1 MKRKFWWIVF
11 WIIAVISY
19 GILLFYA
26 ITVPEEGIEPFV
38 IINIGMLCVIPI
50 GIAQLRGEYDFSQL
64 EENPKTKKKGKY
76 SKRLLLYT
84 AIASIITALLGRV
97 PVFTLKELLAIFNTK
112 FLREVVEK
120 EIKQYQSKDCGNE
133 DRQKFL

>member
-38 IINIGMLCVIPI
+38 IINIGMLCVIPT
-50 GIAQLRGEYDFSQL
+50 GIAQLRGEYDFSQP

-76 SKRLLLYT
+76 WKRLLLYT

-97 PVFTLKELLAIFNTK
+97 PVFTFKELLAIFISVILCLVILDFFFDYLPK
-112 FLREVVEK
+112 KLGV
-120 EIKQYQSKDCGNE
+120 D
-133 DRQKFL
+133 D

>member
-19 GILLFYA
+19 GISLFCA
-26 ITVPEEGIEPFV
+26 ITVPEEGLEPFL
-38 IINIGMLCVIPI
+38 IINIGMLCVIPT
-50 GIAQLRGEYDFSQL
+50 GIAQLRGEYDFSQP

-97 PVFTLKELLAIFNTK
+97 PVFTFKELLAIFISTILALVLLDFFFDYLPK
-112 FLREVVEK
+112 KLGVE
-120 EIKQYQSKDCGNE
+120 D
-133 DRQKFL
+133 

>member
-26 ITVPEEGIEPFV
+26 ITVPKEGIEPFV
-38 IINIGMLCVIPI
+38 IINLGMLCVIPI
-50 GIAQLRGEYDFSQL
+50 GIAQLRGKYDFSQP

-97 PVFTLKELLAIFNTK
+97 PVFTFKELLAIFISVIVCLVILDFFFDYLPK
-112 FLREVVEK
+112 KLGV
-120 EIKQYQSKDCGNE
+120 D
-133 DRQKFL
+133 D

>member
-19 GILLFYA
+19 GISLFCA
-26 ITVPEEGIEPFV
+26 ITVPEEGLEPFV
-38 IINIGMLCVIPI
+38 IINIGMLCVLPT
-50 GIAQLRGEYDFSQL
+50 GIAQLRGEYDFSQPD
-64 EENPKTKKKGKY
+64 ENPKTKKKGKY

-97 PVFTLKELLAIFNTK
+97 PVFTFKELLAIFISTILALVLLDFFYDYLPK
-112 FLREVVEK
+112 KLGVE
-120 EIKQYQSKDCGNE
+120 D
-133 DRQKFL
+133 

>member
-19 GILLFYA
+19 GISLFCA
-26 ITVPEEGIEPFV
+26 ITVPEEGLEPFV
-38 IINIGMLCVIPI
+38 IINLGMLCVIPT
-50 GIAQLRGEYDFSQL
+50 GIAQLRGEYDFSQP
-64 EENPKTKKKGKY
+64 EESPKTKKKGRY

-97 PVFTLKELLAIFNTK
+97 PVFTFKELLAIFISTILALVLLDFFFDYLPK
-112 FLREVVEK
+112 KLGVE
-120 EIKQYQSKDCGNE
+120 D
-133 DRQKFL
+133 

>member
-19 GILLFYA
+19 GISLFCA
-26 ITVPEEGIEPFV
+26 ITVPEEGLEPFV
-38 IINIGMLCVIPI
+38 IINLGMLCVIPT
-50 GIAQLRGEYDFSQL
+50 GIAQLRGEYDFSQP

-97 PVFTLKELLAIFNTK
+97 PVFTFKELLAIFISTILALVLLDFFFDYLPK
-112 FLREVVEK
+112 KLGVE
-120 EIKQYQSKDCGNE
+120 D
-133 DRQKFL
+133 

>member
-19 GILLFYA
+19 GISLFCA
-26 ITVPEEGIEPFV
+26 ITVPEEGLEPFL
-38 IINIGMLCVIPI
+38 IINLGMLCVIPT
-50 GIAQLRGEYDFSQL
+50 GIAQLRGEYDFSQP
-64 EENPKTKKKGKY
+64 EENPKTKKKGRY

-97 PVFTLKELLAIFNTK
+97 PVFTFKELLAIFISTILALVLLDFFFDYLPK
-112 FLREVVEK
+112 KLGVE
-120 EIKQYQSKDCGNE
+120 D
-133 DRQKFL
+133 

>member
-19 GILLFYA
+19 GISLFCA
-26 ITVPEEGIEPFV
+26 ITVPEEGLEPFV
-38 IINIGMLCVIPI
+38 IINLGMLCVIPT
-50 GIAQLRGEYDFSQL
+50 GIAQLRGQYDFSQP
-64 EENPKTKKKGKY
+64 EENPKTKKKGRY

-97 PVFTLKELLAIFNTK
+97 PVFTFKELLAIFISTILALVLLDFFFDYLPK
-112 FLREVVEK
+112 KLGVE
-120 EIKQYQSKDCGNE
+120 D
-133 DRQKFL
+133 

>member
-11 WIIAVISY
+11 WIIAAISY
-19 GILLFYA
+19 GISLFCA
-26 ITVPEEGIEPFV
+26 ITVPEEGLEPFV
-38 IINIGMLCVIPI
+38 IINIGMLCVIPT
-50 GIAQLRGEYDFSQL
+50 GIAQLRGEYDFSQP

-97 PVFTLKELLAIFNTK
+97 PVFTFKELLAIFISTILALVLLDFFFDYLPK
-112 FLREVVEK
+112 KLGVE
-120 EIKQYQSKDCGNE
+120 D
-133 DRQKFL
+133 

>member
-19 GILLFYA
+19 AISLFCA
-26 ITVPEEGIEPFV
+26 ITVPEEGLEPFL
-38 IINIGMLCVIPI
+38 IINLGMLCVIPT
-50 GIAQLRGEYDFSQL
+50 GIAQLRGEYDFSQP

-97 PVFTLKELLAIFNTK
+97 PVFTFKELLAIFISTILALVLLDFFFDYLPK
-112 FLREVVEK
+112 KLG
-120 EIKQYQSKDCGNE
+120 IE
-133 DRQKFL
+133 D

>member
-11 WIIAVISY
+11 WIIAAISY
-19 GILLFYA
+19 GISLFCA
-26 ITVPEEGIEPFV
+26 ITVPEEGLEPFV
-38 IINIGMLCVIPI
+38 IINLGMLCVIPT
-50 GIAQLRGEYDFSQL
+50 GIAQLRGEYDFSQP

-97 PVFTLKELLAIFNTK
+97 PVFTFKELLAIFISTILALVLLDFFFD
-112 FLREVVEK
+112 FLPK
-120 EIKQYQSKDCGNE
+120 KLGIE
-133 DRQKFL
+133 D

>member
-11 WIIAVISY
+11 WIIAAISY
-19 GILLFYA
+19 GISLYGA
-26 ITVPEEGIEPFV
+26 ITVTEEGLEPFL
-38 IINIGMLCVIPI
+38 IINIGMLCVIPT
-50 GIAQLRGEYDFSQL
+50 GIAQLRGEYDFSQP

-97 PVFTLKELLAIFNTK
+97 PVFTFKELLAIFISTILALVLLDFFFDYLPK
-112 FLREVVEK
+112 KLGVE
-120 EIKQYQSKDCGNE
+120 D
-133 DRQKFL
+133 

>member
-19 GILLFYA
+19 AISLFCA
-26 ITVPEEGIEPFV
+26 ITVPEEGLEPFL
-38 IINIGMLCVIPI
+38 IINLGMLCVIPT
-50 GIAQLRGEYDFSQL
+50 GIAQLRGEYDFSQP

-76 SKRLLLYT
+76 LKRLLLYT

-97 PVFTLKELLAIFNTK
+97 PVFTFKELLAIFISTILALVLLDFFFDYLPK
-112 FLREVVEK
+112 KLGVE
-120 EIKQYQSKDCGNE
+120 D
-133 DRQKFL
+133 

>member
-1 MKRKFWWIVF
+1 MKRKFWWTVF

-19 GILLFYA
+19 GISLFCA
-26 ITVPEEGIEPFV
+26 ITVPEEGLEPFV
-38 IINIGMLCVIPI
+38 IINLGMLCVIPT
-50 GIAQLRGEYDFSQL
+50 GIAQLRGEYDFSQP

-97 PVFTLKELLAIFNTK
+97 PVFTFKELLAIFISVILCLVILDFFFDYLPK
-112 FLREVVEK
+112 KLGV
-120 EIKQYQSKDCGNE
+120 D
-133 DRQKFL
+133 D

>member
-11 WIIAVISY
+11 WIIAAISY
-19 GILLFYA
+19 GISLFCA
-26 ITVPEEGIEPFV
+26 ITVPEEGLEPFL
-38 IINIGMLCVIPI
+38 IINLGMLCVIPT
-50 GIAQLRGEYDFSQL
+50 GIAQLRGEYDFSQP

-97 PVFTLKELLAIFNTK
+97 PVFTFKELLAIFISTILALVLLDFFFDYLPK
-112 FLREVVEK
+112 KLGVE
-120 EIKQYQSKDCGNE
+120 D
-133 DRQKFL
+133 

>member
-19 GILLFYA
+19 GISLFCA
-26 ITVPEEGIEPFV
+26 ITVPEEGLEPFV
-38 IINIGMLCVIPI
+38 IINIGMLCVLPT
-50 GIAQLRGEYDFSQL
+50 GIAQLRGEYDFSQP
-64 EENPKTKKKGKY
+64 EENPKTKKKGRY

-97 PVFTLKELLAIFNTK
+97 PVFTFKELLAIFISTILALVLLDFFFDYLPK
-112 FLREVVEK
+112 KLGVE
-120 EIKQYQSKDCGNE
+120 D
-133 DRQKFL
+133 

>member
-19 GILLFYA
+19 GISLFCA
-26 ITVPEEGIEPFV
+26 ITVPEEGLEPFL
-38 IINIGMLCVIPI
+38 IINLGMLCVIPT
-50 GIAQLRGEYDFSQL
+50 GIAQLRGEYDFSQP

-97 PVFTLKELLAIFNTK
+97 PVFTFKELLAIFISTILALVLLDFFFDYLPK
-112 FLREVVEK
+112 KLGVE
-120 EIKQYQSKDCGNE
+120 D
-133 DRQKFL
+133 

>member
-19 GILLFYA
+19 GISLFCA
-26 ITVPEEGIEPFV
+26 ITVPEEGLEPFL

-50 GIAQLRGEYDFSQL
+50 GIAQLRGEYDFSQP

-97 PVFTLKELLAIFNTK
+97 PVFTFKELLAIFISTILALVLLDFFFDYLPK
-112 FLREVVEK
+112 KLGVE
-120 EIKQYQSKDCGNE
+120 D
-133 DRQKFL
+133 

>member
-19 GILLFYA
+19 GISLFCA
-26 ITVPEEGIEPFV
+26 ITVPEEGLEPFV
-38 IINIGMLCVIPI
+38 IINLGMLCVIPT
-50 GIAQLRGEYDFSQL
+50 GIAQLRGEYDFSQP

-97 PVFTLKELLAIFNTK
+97 PVFTFKELLAIFISTILVLVLLDFFFD
-112 FLREVVEK
+112 FLPKKLGVE
-120 EIKQYQSKDCGNE
+120 D
-133 DRQKFL
+133 

>member
-1 MKRKFWWIVF
+1 MKRKFWWILF

-26 ITVPEEGIEPFV
+26 ITVPEEGLEPFV
-38 IINIGMLCVIPI
+38 IINLGMLCVIPT
-50 GIAQLRGEYDFSQL
+50 GIAQLRGEYDFSQT

-97 PVFTLKELLAIFNTK
+97 PVFTFKELLAIFISVILCLVILDFFFDYLPK
-112 FLREVVEK
+112 KLGV
-120 EIKQYQSKDCGNE
+120 D
-133 DRQKFL
+133 D

>member
-11 WIIAVISY
+11 WIIAAISY
-19 GILLFYA
+19 GISLFCA
-26 ITVPEEGIEPFV
+26 ITVPEEGLEPFL
-38 IINIGMLCVIPI
+38 IINIGMLCVIPT
-50 GIAQLRGEYDFSQL
+50 GIAQLRGEYDFSQP

-97 PVFTLKELLAIFNTK
+97 PVFTFKELLAIFISTIIALVLLDF
-112 FLREVVEK
+112 FLDYLPKKLGVE
-120 EIKQYQSKDCGNE
+120 D
-133 DRQKFL
+133 

>member
-1 MKRKFWWIVF
+1 MKRKFWWILF

-26 ITVPEEGIEPFV
+26 ITVPEEGLEPFV
-38 IINIGMLCVIPI
+38 IINLGMLCVIPT
-50 GIAQLRGEYDFSQL
+50 GIAQLRGEYDFSQP

-97 PVFTLKELLAIFNTK
+97 PVFTFKELLAIFISVILCLVILDFFFDYLPK
-112 FLREVVEK
+112 KLGV
-120 EIKQYQSKDCGNE
+120 D
-133 DRQKFL
+133 D

>member
-19 GILLFYA
+19 GISLFCA
-26 ITVPEEGIEPFV
+26 ITVPEEGLEPFV
-38 IINIGMLCVIPI
+38 IINLGMLCVIPT
-50 GIAQLRGEYDFSQL
+50 GIAQLRGKYDFSQP
-64 EENPKTKKKGKY
+64 EENPKTKKKGRY

-97 PVFTLKELLAIFNTK
+97 PVFTFKELLAIFISTILALVLLDFFFDYLPK
-112 FLREVVEK
+112 KLGVE
-120 EIKQYQSKDCGNE
+120 D
-133 DRQKFL
+133 

>member
-19 GILLFYA
+19 GISLYGA
-26 ITVPEEGIEPFV
+26 ITVPEEGLEPFF
-38 IINIGMLCVIPI
+38 IINLGMLCVIPT
-50 GIAQLRGEYDFSQL
+50 GIAQLRGEYDFSQP

-97 PVFTLKELLAIFNTK
+97 PVFTFKELLAIFISTILALVLLDFFFD
-112 FLREVVEK
+112 FLPK
-120 EIKQYQSKDCGNE
+120 KLGIE
-133 DRQKFL
+133 D

>member
-38 IINIGMLCVIPI
+38 IINIGMLCVIPT
-50 GIAQLRGEYDFSQL
+50 GIAQLRGEYDFSQP

-84 AIASIITALLGRV
+84 AIASIITSLLGRV
-97 PVFTLKELLAIFNTK
+97 PVFTFKELLAIFISTILALVLLDFFFDYLPK
-112 FLREVVEK
+112 KLGVE
-120 EIKQYQSKDCGNE
+120 D
-133 DRQKFL
+133 

>member
-19 GILLFYA
+19 AISLFCA
-26 ITVPEEGIEPFV
+26 ITVPEEGLEPFL
-38 IINIGMLCVIPI
+38 IINLGMLCVIPT
-50 GIAQLRGEYDFSQL
+50 GIAQLRGEYDFSQP

-97 PVFTLKELLAIFNTK
+97 PVFTFKELLAIFISTIIALVLLDFFFDYLPK
-112 FLREVVEK
+112 KLG
-120 EIKQYQSKDCGNE
+120 IE
-133 DRQKFL
+133 D

>member
-1 MKRKFWWIVF
+1 MKRKFWWILF

-38 IINIGMLCVIPI
+38 IINLGMLCVIPT
-50 GIAQLRGEYDFSQL
+50 GISQLRGEYDFSQP

-97 PVFTLKELLAIFNTK
+97 PVFTFKELLAIFISVILCLVILDFFFDYLPK
-112 FLREVVEK
+112 KLGV
-120 EIKQYQSKDCGNE
+120 D
-133 DRQKFL
+133 D

>member
-11 WIIAVISY
+11 WIIAAISY
-19 GILLFYA
+19 GISLYGA
-26 ITVPEEGIEPFV
+26 ITVPEEGLEPFV
-38 IINIGMLCVIPI
+38 IINLGMLCVIPT
-50 GIAQLRGEYDFSQL
+50 GIAQLRGEYDFSQP

-97 PVFTLKELLAIFNTK
+97 PVLTFKELLAIFISTILALVLLDFFFDYLPK
-112 FLREVVEK
+112 KLGVE
-120 EIKQYQSKDCGNE
+120 D
-133 DRQKFL
+133 